1 MKTEVLV
8 RLAARDPWSFTV
20 LDALK
25 YKFGMESI
33 VGVER
38 VKSWQL
44 LFDPAS
50 EEEAL
55 AVTGRILEET
65 ALLANPNRDVW
76 KVCGGSRLE
85 LPGAFP
91 GAAESME
98 NFFAVRVTD
107 RDDLIGRSML
117 GVLRKRLGLSVVKG
131 VTYSLVWILEF
142 DRPGDESLRL
152 AGEVAVARSW
162 RRGLLANPHSQ
173 QAVVLRLEDYLSG
186 GKGRI

>member
-65 ALLANPNRDVW
+65 ALLANPNRDV
-76 KVCGGSRLE
+76 
-85 LPGAFP
+85 
-91 GAAESME
+91 
-98 NFFAVRVTD
+98 
-107 RDDLIGRSML
+107 
-117 GVLRKRLGLSVVKG
+117 
-131 VTYSLVWILEF
+131 
-142 DRPGDESLRL
+142 
-152 AGEVAVARSW
+152 
-162 RRGLLANPHSQ
+162 
-173 QAVVLRLEDYLSG
+173 
-186 GKGRI
+186 